1 MTAPAVAEAG
11 MVSLRGLAPLV
22 VTEVL
27 YGIQQHTRSGT
38 KISETVLRSVCDE
51 LRRQQAAAIAE
62 CDPGRVRST
71 HARTLLKAM
80 ACHVRRAL
88 ASPDTEHAR
97 DVWDLAVLGHG
108 GGLSFTGISQLWL
121 RQAAKQWARAELRRQ
136 PRHGAR

>member
-51 LRRQQAAAIAE
+51 FRRQQAAAIAG
-62 CDPGRVRST
+62 CDPGQVRGRT
-71 HARTLLKAM
+71 ARARRRARAGHARG
-80 ACHVRRAL
+80 AL
-88 ASPDTEHAR
+88 PTRGTEQAR
-97 DVWDLAVLGHG
+97 DVWALAVLGQG
-108 GGLSFTGISQLWL
+108 GGLSF
-121 RQAAKQWARAELRRQ
+121 
-136 PRHGAR
+136 